1 MTWTVYLARGGCM
14 HAVGTVG
21 PGELEMGDLQT
32 AEPGPRPLVLAS
44 QRNALGDGGVIG
56 TKVRSTYV
64 FDRRRS
70 RYVRTEREEQ
80 RGVCHHC
87 ATESCTPGP

>member
-44 QRNALGDGGVIG
+44 A
-56 TKVRSTYV
+56 TRS
-64 FDRRRS
+64 
-70 RYVRTEREEQ
+70 
-80 RGVCHHC
+80 
-87 ATESCTPGP
+87 ATAG